1 LNGFHDIRAFENELS
16 LLQTLEN
23 KFKHEKWFAV
33 IESRLSKIKHV
44 KTQQLKNLSS
54 DNTSLNNEN
63 KINNPIEQK
72 PKYQIDNVIG
82 NSRKVVRAITR
93 LKIEM
98 ERMGAFF
105 HKK

>member
-1 LNGFHDIRAFENELS
+1 MNGFHDIRAFENESS
-16 LLQTLEN
+16 LLQTLET

-33 IESRLSKIKHV
+33 IESRLSTIEHV

-82 NSRKVVRAITR
+82 TLAK
-93 LKIEM
+93 
-98 ERMGAFF
+98 
-105 HKK
+105 